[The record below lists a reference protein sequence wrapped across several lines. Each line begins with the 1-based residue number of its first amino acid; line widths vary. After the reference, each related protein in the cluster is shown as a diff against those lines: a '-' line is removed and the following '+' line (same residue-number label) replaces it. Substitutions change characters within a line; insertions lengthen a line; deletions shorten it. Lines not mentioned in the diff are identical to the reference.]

1 MSDIKS
7 YSALSRRVVDVAP
20 FNVMTVDYVDTK
32 PNYFRVQNTGG
43 TAIYCSASKV
53 PSTQDYDFMVKADS
67 MKCHAEP
74 FNKTRFYIYNP
85 SGSTIRVIIT
95 SFEAEFD
102 PLAMVLGNIE
112 VDMPST
118 IESNTA
124 ISAFKSALPAGSNKI
139 GKVDLTNDA
148 TYIAALEAI
157 KTAIENQQINLDADS
172 IQLNVKDYSEVLG
185 SILTAAEASATV
197 DYSAKLDNIL
207 AKIGDNSKPATRFG
221 SGSTNSTIA
230 AGTGKKISEL
240 VFFSNDSEVDMS
252 LTLTDGDSTTTAVAI
267 KAGEVLNNVPMW
279 ATSIAITANGGAY
292 RYCYGLKSE

>member
-1 MSDIKS
+1 MSNVS
-7 YSALSRRVVDVAP
+7 YSALSRKVVSVAP
-20 FNVMTVDYVDTK
+20 YNVLTVDYLDSK
-32 PNYFRVQNTGG
+32 PNYFRVQNTGE

-53 PSTQDYDFMVKADS
+53 PNAQDYDFMVKAAS

-85 SGSTIRVIIT
+85 SGNAITVIIT

-112 VDMPST
+112 VDMPNT

-124 ISAFKSALPAGSNKI
+124 ISSFKSPLPAGSNKI
-139 GKVDLTNDA
+139 GSVALEKDA
-148 TYIAALEAI
+148 AYIAALEAI
-157 KTAIENQQINLDADS
+157 ETAIKEQEFSLSADS
-172 IQLNVKDYSEVLG
+172 IQLEQKDYTAVLG
-185 SILTAAEASATV
+185 NILAAATAAASI

-207 AKIGDNSKPATRFG
+207 NKIGDNSKPATRFG
-221 SGSTNSTIA
+221 SGSTNSTLA

-240 VFFSNDSEVDMS
+240 VFFSNDSEADMS
-252 LTLTDGDSTTTAVAI
+252 LTITDADNTTTAVAI

-279 ATSIAITANGGAY
+279 VSSIAITANGGAY
-292 RYCYGLKSE
+292 RYGYNLKSE

>member
-1 MSDIKS
+1 MADIKS
-7 YSALSRRVVDVAP
+7 YSALSRKVVTVAP
-20 FNVMTVDYVDTK
+20 FNVLTVDYLDTK
-32 PNYFRVQNTGG
+32 PNYFRVQNTGS

-53 PSTQDYDFMVKADS
+53 PNTTDYDFMVKAAS

-85 SGSTIRVIIT
+85 SGSAITVIIT

-112 VDMPST
+112 VDMPNT

-124 ISAFKSALPAGSNKI
+124 ISSFKSPLPAGSNKI
-139 GKVDLTNDA
+139 GSV
-148 TYIAALEAI
+148 ALEKDTDYLNALAGI
-157 KTAIENQQINLDADS
+157 KDAIEGQEITLNADS
-172 IQLNVKDYSEVLG
+172 IQLEQKDYSAVLG
-185 SILTAAEASATV
+185 SILTAATNAASV

-207 AKIGDNSKPATRFG
+207 NKIGDNSKPATRFG
-221 SGSTNSTIA
+221 SGSANSSIA

-240 VFFSNDSEVDMS
+240 IFFSNDSEVDMS
-252 LTLTDGDSTTTAVAI
+252 ITLTDADGTTSAVSI

-279 ATSIAITANGGAY
+279 ATSIAITANGGSY
-292 RYCYGLKSE
+292 RYGYNLKSE